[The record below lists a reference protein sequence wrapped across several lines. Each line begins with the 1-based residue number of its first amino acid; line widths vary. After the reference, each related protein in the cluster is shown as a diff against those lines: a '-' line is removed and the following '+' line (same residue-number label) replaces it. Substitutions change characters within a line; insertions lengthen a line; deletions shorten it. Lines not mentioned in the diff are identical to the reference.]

1 MPKREVDFEPS
12 IYDSQTGLAIAE
24 YVSPETSR
32 MRYEQNSSS
41 FSYTIEPEDIHVYF
55 RENKDKQDG
64 ATSLSISFYDPSWNV
79 IDPRRFNETNWGGLF
94 QAGLIPNCISY
105 DPTYAHE
112 LAVILQ
118 DGMRRMYVDQEDVF
132 YYITLMNENYPH
144 PALPA
149 GSEEGILKGAYLL
162 KDGGD
167 AEVKVQLMGSGTI
180 LREVEAAADLLRNDF
195 GIAADVWSVTSFN
208 LLNRDGRETARWNLL
223 HPTETPRE
231 AYLTR
236 ALAGRSGPFIA
247 ATDYIRAYAD
257 QVREFVPGRYT
268 VLGTDGF
275 GRSDSRQNLR
285 KFFEVDRHYVVVAA
299 LKALADEGKL
309 PAARVA
315 EAMTRYGIDADKPA
329 SWLV

>member
-1 MPKREVDFEPS
+1 MVVFEKLEAFLDWGGTKKDIVFVVLS
-12 IYDSQTGLAIAE
+12 GLAMIAALIG
-24 YVSPETSR
+24 VPTP
-32 MRYEQNSSS
+32 
-41 FSYTIEPEDIHVYF
+41 I
-55 RENKDKQDG
+55 
-64 ATSLSISFYDPSWNV
+64 DPSWLAIILCGV
-79 IDPRRFNETNWGGLF
+79 PIILGAIIGLVTEF
-94 QAGLIPNCISY
+94 DIKADVLVSIALLAAIATGEIFAAG
-105 DPTYAHE
+105 E
-112 LAVILQ
+112 VAVIMH
-118 DGMRRMYVDQEDVF
+118 DGLRRMVTNQEDVF